1 MPAEAAP
8 PPARPPVKPERRRL
22 AVGAAGAAVLLG
34 SIDAYVLVSVLVDM
48 IGDLD
53 IPVNHLERAT
63 PLVTGYLLGYI
74 AGMPLLGRVS
84 DRFGR
89 RIVIHVCLA
98 AFAIGS
104 VVSAVS
110 QDLAPLVAGRA
121 LQGLAG
127 GALLPVTMALA
138 ADLFTARRRAVVL
151 GWVGAAQELGAVLGP
166 LAGAGIAA
174 LVGWRGIFWI
184 NLPLALLAALAVHFA
199 LPSERPRKDA
209 RIDFLGGG
217 LLAVALALF
226 TVGLYNPEPE
236 DAVLP
241 AWGPATI
248 GAGLAVLVLFAF
260 QQRRSRV
267 RLLDPDGVRWTPYAA
282 SLVAGA
288 AAGAVL
294 MVTLVDTQLLAQT
307 LLGLDSAGGALLLM
321 WFLVGLPLGALAGG
335 AVAARLGERVPS
347 IAGFAAAAA
356 AFAWIARTVGDA
368 DPRPEAG
375 LACAGLA
382 LGLTIAPLSS
392 AALRTVPE
400 DRHGT
405 AAAFAVVAR
414 MMGMLIGVA
423 ALTSWSLHRFQ
434 ESTADLDTPLPFGV
448 PEAEFLER
456 QAVYLEALDRALA
469 AQYADVFTAAA
480 VVCLAGVLASVLLPG
495 RAGVTSAV

>member
-1 MPAEAAP
+1 LP
-8 PPARPPVKPERRRL
+8 PLRTGRRRL

-48 IGDLD
+48 IGDLR

-110 QDLAPLVAGRA
+110 LELAPLVAGRA

-138 ADLFTARRRAVVL
+138 ADLFAARRRAVVL

-184 NLPLALLAALAVHFA
+184 NIPLAGLAMLAVHFA
-199 LPSERPRKDA
+199 LPSGTSRKDA

-217 LLAVALALF
+217 LLAVALGLF

-236 DAVLP
+236 ASVLP
-241 AWGPATI
+241 TWGPVAI
-248 GAGLAVLVLFAF
+248 AAGVAVLVVFAF
-260 QQRRSRV
+260 QQRFSRV
-267 RLLDPDGVRWTPYAA
+267 RLLDPDGVRWGPYAA
-282 SLVAGA
+282 CLAASA

-321 WFLVGLPLGALAGG
+321 WFLVGLPLGAVAGG
-335 AVAARLGERVPS
+335 ALASRFGERIPS
-347 IAGFAAAAA
+347 IAGFATAAAA
-356 AFAWIARTVGDA
+356 YVWIARTVPDVS
-368 DPRPEAG
+368 PG
-375 LACAGLA
+375 LALAGLA

-414 MMGMLIGVA
+414 MMGMLVGVA
-423 ALTSWSLHRFQ
+423 ALTSWSLNRFL
-434 ESTADLDTPLPFGV
+434 ESTADLDMPLPIGV
-448 PEAEFLER
+448 TEAEF
-456 QAVYLEALDRALA
+456 QQQYAVYLEALDRALA
-469 AQYADVFTAAA
+469 AQYADVFTA
-480 VVCLAGVLASVLLPG
+480 VVVICLAGAAASAALPG
-495 RAGVTSAV
+495 RVRVTSAV